1 MSAQGE
7 PARVLVPPAGQ
18 AVGAAVGPPGEAPLP
33 LPVQRELTARALGLG
48 CAIGVLLATINVYM
62 GLKTSWW
69 ESGCIIASVLGFGVL
84 GPLTRGGRSPYSALE
99 NNITQTTASAVGAVP
114 AAAGLLGALPALTLL
129 GQSVAGWAVVA
140 WGLALGALGV
150 LAAFLLRRRLIVEEG
165 LPFPTG
171 AATAELI
178 GTLHGA
184 GEKRAG
190 RAWGLGGVT
199 LASMALTWVRD
210 ARGWIPGM
218 SSLPGTLAG
227 VPAATFTLGLAWS
240 PMLLGIG
247 AMAGPHMGLSMLA
260 GGLAAWGVIAPTLV
274 RAGVAAGDYE
284 ALAGWLT
291 WPGVGLMV
299 GAAAVSLVGQARDFA
314 GALRDVRGLG
324 GPDGDGAGRW
334 VAGVGLLAV
343 LAVLGL
349 GAGVFGLSGGHLLIV
364 LVLLLPLCAVCARA
378 AGQTDISPASFM
390 GQFTQVAAGALPGGA
405 GPNIAAGSVTSG
417 AAAHAG
423 VSMWALKAGHLL
435 GASPRRQLVAQLV
448 GVGVGA
454 AVSVPVY
461 LLLARAYT
469 LGSEALPAPAARQ
482 FHTLAELSVKGLSGL
497 PPYAA
502 LAAAV
507 GFALGVGLSLGQS
520 LGQSL
525 AGRGRLARVLPSP
538 VALGIGF
545 LVPAAYAVTLCA
557 GALLVLLGRRFW
569 PEASGRHAPA
579 LGAGAI
585 AGESLI
591 GVLVAALLAL
601 GVLTPP
607 G

>member
-1 MSAQGE
+1 MSGGSE
-7 PARVLVPPAGQ
+7 PAKPLEPPAPEAG
-18 AVGAAVGPPGEAPLP
+18 GPSGESAAPP
-33 LPVQRELTARALGLG
+33 VRSELTARALGVG
-48 CAIGVLLATINVYM
+48 CALGVLLAIINVYM

-69 ESGCIIASVLGFGVL
+69 ESGCIIAAVLGFGAL
-84 GPLTRGGRSPYSALE
+84 GPLTRRSRSPYSALE
-99 NNITQTTASAVGAVP
+99 NNLTQTTASAVGAVP
-114 AAAGLLGALPALTLL
+114 AAAGLLGAIPALTLR
-129 GQSVAGWAVVA
+129 GQSVPAWAVVA

-150 LAAFLLRRRLIVEEG
+150 LAAFLLRRRLIVEEA

-178 GTLHGA
+178 STLHGA
-184 GEKRAG
+184 EEKRAG

-199 LASMALTWVRD
+199 FASMSLTWLRD
-210 ARGWIPGM
+210 AREWFPGM
-218 SSLPGTLAG
+218 SSLPGALASAPATAFLG
-227 VPAATFTLGLAWS
+227 VAWS

-247 AMAGPHMGLSMLA
+247 AMAGPQMGLSMLA
-260 GGLAAWGVIAPTLV
+260 GALAAWSVLAPALV
-274 RAGVAAGDYE
+274 RAGVVASDYE
-284 ALAGWLT
+284 ALSGWLT

-299 GAAAVSLVGQARDFA
+299 GAAAVSLAGHARDFA

-324 GPDGDGAGRW
+324 GETHEGAGRW
-334 VAGVGLLAV
+334 VAGVGALAV

-349 GAGVFGLSGGHLLIV
+349 GGTLFGLSVGHLLLV

-390 GQFTQVAAGALPGGA
+390 GQFTQVASGVLPGGTGA

-417 AAAHAG
+417 AAAHTG

-435 GASPRRQLVAQLV
+435 GASPRSQLVAQLV

-461 LLLARAYT
+461 LLLAHAYT

-482 FHTLAELSVKGLSGL
+482 FQTLAELAVGGLSAL
-497 PPYAA
+497 PPHAG
-502 LAAAV
+502 LAAGV
-507 GFALGVGLSLGQS
+507 GFAVGVLLSL
-520 LGQSL
+520 
-525 AGRGRLARVLPSP
+525 AARGRLARVLPSP

-545 LVPAAYAVTLCA
+545 IVPAAYAVTLCA
-557 GALLVLLGRRFW
+557 GALLVALAQRFR
-569 PEASGRHAPA
+569 PQATARHAPA

-591 GVLVAALLAL
+591 GVLVAALVAL
-601 GVLTPP
+601 GLKPQ

>member
-1 MSAQGE
+1 MSGRGE
-7 PARVLVPPAGQ
+7 PAKGLAPSVGEEASGSPVE
-18 AVGAAVGPPGEAPLP
+18 AVAAVPA
-33 LPVQRELTARALGLG
+33 VRELTARALVVG
-48 CAIGVLLATINVYM
+48 CAIGVLLAIINVYM

-84 GPLTRGGRSPYSALE
+84 APLTGLLGGPRYSVLE

-114 AAAGLLGALPALTLL
+114 AAAGLLGAIPALTLL
-129 GQSVAGWAVVA
+129 GQSVPTWAVVV

-150 LAAFLLRRRLIVEEG
+150 LAAFLLRQRLIVEEA
-165 LPFPTG
+165 LPCPTG

-178 GTLHGA
+178 STLHGA
-184 GEKRAG
+184 EEKRAG

-199 LASMALTWVRD
+199 LASILVTWLRD
-210 ARGWIPGM
+210 ARGWIPSM
-218 SSLPGTLAG
+218 TALPGQLAG
-227 VPAATFTLGLAWS
+227 VPAATFGLGIAWS

-260 GGLAAWGVIAPTLV
+260 GAAAAWGVLAPALV
-274 RAGVAAGDYE
+274 RAGVVEGGYGPLSE
-284 ALAGWLT
+284 WLT

-299 GAAAVSLVGQARDFA
+299 GAAAVSLVGHARDFA
-314 GALRDVRGLG
+314 GALRDVRGLSG
-324 GPDGDGAGRW
+324 ESMGRW
-334 VAGVGLLAV
+334 GAGVGLLAV

-349 GAGVFGLSGGHLLIV
+349 GAGVFGLSVGHLLLV

-390 GQFTQVAAGALPGGA
+390 GQFTQVASGVLLPGGLVS
-405 GPNIAAGSVTSG
+405 NVAAGSVPSG

-423 VSMWALKAGHLL
+423 VSVWVLKAGHVL
-435 GASPRRQLVAQLV
+435 GASPRRQLAAQLV
-448 GVGVGA
+448 GVAVGA

-482 FHTLAELSVKGLSGL
+482 FRTLAELSVSGLSGL
-497 PPYAA
+497 PKHAG

-507 GFALGVGLSLGQS
+507 GFAVAVAL
-520 LGQSL
+520 SL
-525 AGRGRLARVLPSP
+525 AGRGRLARWLPSP
-538 VALGIGF
+538 VALSIGF
-545 LVPAAYAVTLCA
+545 IVPAAYAVTLCA
-557 GALLVLLGRRFW
+557 GAMAVVVARRFW
-569 PEASGRHAPA
+569 PEASARHAPA

-591 GVLVAALLAL
+591 GVLVALLLAL

>member
-1 MSAQGE
+1 MSRGGE
-7 PARVLVPPAGQ
+7 PAVAVVPPA
-18 AVGAAVGPPGEAPLP
+18 VGAPVESPPV
-33 LPVQRELTARALGLG
+33 PVPRELTARALAVG
-48 CAIGVLLATINVYM
+48 CAIGVLLAIINVYM

-69 ESGCIIASVLGFGVL
+69 ESGCIIASVLGFGAL
-84 GPLTRGGRSPYSALE
+84 GPLTRRSRSPYSALE
-99 NNITQTTASAVGAVP
+99 NNLTQTTASSVGSVP
-114 AAAGLLGALPALTLL
+114 AAAGLLGAIPALTLL
-129 GQSVAGWAVVA
+129 GQSVSGWAVVA
-140 WGLALGALGV
+140 WGLVLGALGV
-150 LAAFLLRRRLIVEEG
+150 LCAYLLRRRLIVEEG

-178 GTLHGA
+178 GTLHSTE
-184 GEKRAG
+184 EKRAG

-210 ARGWIPGM
+210 ALGWIPGM
-218 SSLPGTLAG
+218 SALPGMLAG
-227 VPAATFTLGLAWS
+227 VPAATFTLGIAWS
-240 PMLLGIG
+240 PLLLGIG
-247 AMAGPHMGLSMLA
+247 AMAGSHMGLSMLA
-260 GGLAAWGVIAPTLV
+260 GGVTAWGVLAPGLV
-274 RAGVAAGDYE
+274 RAGVVEGGYE
-284 ALAGWLT
+284 ALSGWLT
-291 WPGVGLMV
+291 WPGVGLML

-324 GPDGDGAGRW
+324 GEGAERW
-334 VAGVGLLAV
+334 VVGVGLLAV

-349 GAGVFGLSGGHLLIV
+349 GAGVFGLSVGHLV
-364 LVLLLPLCAVCARA
+364 LVLALLLPLCAVCGRA

-390 GQFTQVAAGALPGGA
+390 GQFTQVASGALLPGGAGA

-423 VSMWALKAGHLL
+423 VSLWALKAGHLL
-435 GASPRRQLVAQLV
+435 GASPRRQLIAQLV

-482 FHTLAELSVKGLSGL
+482 FRMLAELSVGGFSAL
-497 PPYAA
+497 PPHAG

-507 GFALGVGLSLGQS
+507 GFAVGVVL
-520 LGQSL
+520 SL
-525 AGRGRLARVLPSP
+525 AGRGRLGRVLPSP
-538 VALGIGF
+538 VALSIGF

-557 GALLVLLGRRFW
+557 GALLVVGARRFW
-569 PEASGRHAPA
+569 PEASERHAPA

-585 AGESLI
+585 AGESLM

-601 GVLTPP
+601 GLMQQ